1 MSKARILVVDD
12 EKMIRWTLETALKK
26 EGYKVTAVESGE
38 EALEHLLNQ
47 SPDVVVA
54 DITLPGIDG
63 IEVLRHIRESEPLI
77 PVVMITAHK
86 EISLAVSAMK
96 LGAFDYVEKP
106 FDVDRILILVD
117 NALERRKLSREVEY
131 YRKEKREK
139 HGFDSIIGR
148 SSQVKSVIEIARK
161 VAGSE
166 ATTVLLHGE
175 SGTGKDILAMAI
187 HYESA
192 RATRPFM
199 PINVTALPG
208 ELLESE
214 LMGYEKGAFTDA
226 KATKKGLFEIASGG
240 TIYLDEIG
248 DMAPG
253 LQAKL
258 LRFIETKTFKRVGG
272 HTDIEVDVRIIAATN
287 KDLEGAVKGGK
298 FREDLFY
305 RLNVIPITLP
315 PLRERREDILHL
327 AAHFLAD
334 FGRQFRRAVKGFTRE
349 AESAMVAYG
358 WPGNVRELKNVIE
371 RALILGT
378 GETVGVD
385 DLAFSVT
392 GKVTPEAE
400 PVEWSEG
407 PVDGERPVLSE
418 VGAEEDL
425 PGTGEPP
432 AAGEDGG
439 VLRLPEGGVVL
450 EDVEMEL
457 IKQALDKTGG
467 NQTRAARLLGLS
479 RDALRYRM
487 KKFDLSG

>member
-1 MSKARILVVDD
+1 MAKGRILVVDD
-12 EKMIRWTLETALKK
+12 EKMIRWTLETALEK
-26 EGYKVTAVESGE
+26 EGYGVSSVESGE
-38 EALEHLLNQ
+38 RALEHIEA
-47 SPDVVVA
+47 STPDVVLL
-54 DITLPGIDG
+54 DITLPGMDG
-63 IEVLRHIRESEPLI
+63 IEILKKIREAEPSI
-77 PVVMITAHK
+77 VVIMITAQK
-86 EISLAVSAMK
+86 DVSVAVSAMK

-106 FDVDRILILVD
+106 FDVDRIIILVN
-117 NALERRKLSREVEY
+117 NAMERRKLSREVEY

-139 HGFDSIIGR
+139 HGFDSIIG
-148 SSQVKSVIEIARK
+148 KSPQIAKVIEVARRISR
-161 VAGSE
+161 SE
-166 ATTVLLHGE
+166 ATTVLLQGE

-248 DMAPG
+248 DMPPG
-253 LQAKL
+253 LQVKL

-287 KDLEGAVKGGK
+287 KDLEEAVKEGK

-305 RLNVIPITLP
+305 RLNVIPVYIP
-315 PLRERREDILHL
+315 PLRERREDIAHL
-327 AAHFLAD
+327 AGHFLAE
-334 FGRQFRRAVKGFTRE
+334 FGREFKIGPKKFAKG
-349 AESAMVAYG
+349 ALSSLVAYE
-358 WPGNVRELKNVIE
+358 WPGNVRELRNVLE

-378 GETVGVD
+378 GESVGIE
-385 DLAFSVT
+385 DLAISGSSVMPALE
-392 GKVTPEAE
+392 GALIEAPGGAE
-400 PVEWSEG
+400 DDSMPVADYS
-407 PVDGERPVLSE
+407 VDGEMADSGDPTRRE
-418 VGAEEDL
+418 
-425 PGTGEPP
+425 
-432 AAGEDGG
+432 AGKEG
-439 VLRLPEGGVVL
+439 LLLPEGGIVL

-457 IKQALDKTGG
+457 IRQALEKTGG
-467 NQTRAARLLGLS
+467 NQTRAAKLLGLT

-487 KKFDLSG
+487 KKFDIL